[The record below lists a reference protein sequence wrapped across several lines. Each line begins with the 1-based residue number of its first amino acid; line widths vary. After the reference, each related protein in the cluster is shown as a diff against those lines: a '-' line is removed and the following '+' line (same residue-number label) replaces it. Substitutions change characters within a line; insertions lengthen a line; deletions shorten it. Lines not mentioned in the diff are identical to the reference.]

1 MKQSA
6 SNASSS
12 LAGRTT
18 LIMCIVL
25 GSLLTSCEVGVYKGL
40 DGRLY
45 KVPPQLLYNN
55 NQYSTPNRVPSYN
68 YPPQV
73 ATRQQQNRTKTM
85 SRSGVST
92 KTLRQQQESS
102 KSQSKYVL
110 PPIPL
115 YGYHARWDTRPVK
128 GSPNGLFW
136 VVNPANQKSGLPPDN
151 FWPFWSKCVYNGV
164 YIKVFEKYDPKNR
177 FPTAV
182 RYD

>member
-25 GSLLTSCEVGVYKGL
+25 GSLLTSCEVGVYKGF
-40 DGRLY
+40 DGHLY
-45 KVPPQLLYNN
+45 RVPPQLLYNN
-55 NQYSTPNRVPSYN
+55 QHTTPNRVPSYS
-68 YPPQV
+68 YLSQV
-73 ATRQQQNRTKTM
+73 ATQQQQNRMKTVPQ
-85 SRSGVST
+85 SGVSI
-92 KTLRQQQESS
+92 KKQRQQQERS

-110 PPIPL
+110 PSIPL

-164 YIKVFEKYDPKNR
+164 YIKIFEKYDPKNR
-177 FPTAV
+177 FPAIV